1 MKTNDWKKELSAI
14 KNDMHSKMTPQEIE
28 QEKKELKRKEYERR
42 EFYKRVPGLYE
53 FLAGYKHNS
62 GILINNFF
70 RKRDFNTYLKDK
82 FGNFDFDVTGIFP
95 PNYFDNLPLSM
106 SMVRYLAG
114 LEERNI
120 AYYPINPT
128 FMRSIINL
136 AEAFDF
142 APPLEEDTILY
153 RGCTTLERNGVEGI
167 VSTTTDFK
175 IAEQF
180 SRGTIL
186 TIHVPAGTR
195 CINIKSIRPKEQRK
209 KDYENEILLLPCSY
223 EIIKE
228 KEVVKGR
235 EPNNLTGRTKKIE
248 IKVKSLDLLEEFYD
262 IMKNPPEEYEFVHLN
277 QESCSYEEALM
288 MLEEKLQERKTNKLT
303 RKKEHFN

>member
-1 MKTNDWKKELSAI
+1 MKTNDWKKELSAT
-14 KNDMHSKMTPQEIE
+14 KNDMHSRMTPQEIE
-28 QEKKELKRKEYERR
+28 QEKKQQKRKEYERR
-42 EFYKRVPGLYE
+42 EFYKRVPALYE
-53 FLAGYKHNS
+53 FLAWYKQNS

-70 RKRDFNTYLKDK
+70 RKRDFKTYLIDK
-82 FGNFDFDVTGIFP
+82 FHCFDFDVTGIFP
-95 PNYFDNLPLSM
+95 PNYFDNLLLSM
-106 SMVRYLAG
+106 SMVKYLEG
-114 LEERNI
+114 LEERKI
-120 AYYPINPT
+120 AYYPINQV

-153 RGCTTLERNGVEGI
+153 RGCTTLERNGVAGI

-186 TIHVPAGTR
+186 TIHVPSGTR

-209 KDYENEILLLPCSY
+209 KDYENEILLPPCSY
-223 EIIKE
+223 EIINE
-228 KEVVKGR
+228 KEVLKGR
-235 EPNNLTGRTKKIE
+235 EPNNLTGKTKKIE

-262 IMKNPPEEYEFVHLN
+262 IMLNPPEEYEFVHFN
-277 QESCSYEEALM
+277 QEPYSYEEALM
-288 MLEEKLQERKTNKLT
+288 MIEEKLQERKPNKRLE
-303 RKKEHFN
+303 KKNIF

>member
-1 MKTNDWKKELSAI
+1 MKTNDWKKELSII
-14 KNDMHSKMTPQEIE
+14 KNNMRSQMTSQELE
-28 QEKKELKRKEYERR
+28 QEKKELKRKEWERK
-42 EFYKRVPGLYE
+42 EFYKRLPGLYE
-53 FLAGYKHNS
+53 FLAGYKQNS

-82 FGNFDFDVTGIFP
+82 FHVFDFDVTGLFP
-95 PNYFDNLPLSM
+95 PNFFDNMYLSV
-106 SMVRYLAG
+106 SMISYLEA
-114 LEERNI
+114 LEKKKI
-120 AYYPINPT
+120 AYYPITPS
-128 FMRSIINL
+128 FMRCVINL
-136 AEAFDF
+136 AEAFYF

-153 RGCTTLERNGVEGI
+153 RGCSTLERNGVLGV

-209 KDYENEILLLPCSY
+209 KDYENEILLPPCSY

-235 EPNNLTGRTKKIE
+235 EPNNLTDKTKKIE
-248 IKVKSLDLLEEFYD
+248 IKVKTLDLLEEFAN
-262 IMKNPPEEYEFVHLN
+262 IMKNPPEEYEVVHLS
-277 QESCSYEEALM
+277 QEPYSYEEALM
-288 MLEEKLQERKTNKLT
+288 MIEEKLQERNTNKLT
-303 RKKEHFN
+303 RNKRAF